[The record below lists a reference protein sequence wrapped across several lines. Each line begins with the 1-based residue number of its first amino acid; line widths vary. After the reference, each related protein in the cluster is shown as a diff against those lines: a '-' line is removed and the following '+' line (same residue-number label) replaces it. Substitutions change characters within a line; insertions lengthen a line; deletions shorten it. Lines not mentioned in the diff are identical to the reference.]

1 MTVKRL
7 ILGLM
12 TLLAIAR
19 VLLSLG
25 GSLTEPQIQSRLEL
39 YQTNL
44 VLYASGLKSDL
55 GSDDQSVDDLI
66 AKSLGTNPSEAAF
79 KQYDK
84 VQTEAVELLDTFEKK
99 LQPEVVDNQIE
110 NKQESVAQDAIAKE
124 EPSIKVQNTSTRKSS
139 GLRQQLKQQVGDLT
153 EFIDDI
159 DLKKGIL
166 LAEQNQITEA
176 KKTWQNLIVD
186 SKGKHYEDQHAEV
199 ASLMSKIWS
208 DNPVLKDT
216 ATAKKTIEQNLDSWF
231 RDRALAQFYA
241 VTNNDQ
247 ELQKFNENQ
256 QQLASQAVVKLA
268 FISGIPVVGGFI
280 GFLLLLFLL
289 GQSLFKSENSILATN
304 SNLNWSTPWDW
315 EITWQVIIVGF
326 FFVGQFVLP
335 LLLGLLGLNVAEASL
350 RVKAFYVLFTY
361 ALMAIGGLAVLYISL
376 KPYFPLE
383 PEWFKVKLLDKWF
396 IWGFGGYLVAI
407 PCVLLVSLINQQIWH
422 GQGGS
427 NPLLYLALQA
437 QDKVALAIFF
447 ITASVAAPVFEE
459 LIFRGFLLPSL
470 TRYFSVTTAII
481 LSGFL
486 FAIAHL
492 SLAEVL
498 PLATLGII
506 LGVVYTR
513 SRNILAPMLLHGLW
527 NSGTLLSL
535 FVLGS
540 GSN

>member
-44 VLYASGLKSDL
+44 VLYASELKSDL
-55 GSDDQSVDDLI
+55 GSDDQSVNDLI
-66 AKSLGTNPSEAAF
+66 AKSLGTNPSEVAF

-84 VQTEAVELLDTFEKK
+84 VQTEAVELLDTFEKQ
-99 LQPEVVDNQIE
+99 LQPEVVVNQIE
-110 NKQESVAQDAIAKE
+110 DKQESVAQDAIAKE
-124 EPSIKVQNTSTRKSS
+124 EPSIKVQNTSTRKASS
-139 GLRQQLKQQVGDLT
+139 LRQQLKQQVGDLT

-166 LAEQNQITEA
+166 LAEQNKLTEA

-199 ASLMSKIWS
+199 ASLMSKLWS

-216 ATAKKTIEQNLDSWF
+216 ATAKNTIEQNLDSWF

-304 SNLNWSTPWDW
+304 SKLSWSTPWDW

-407 PCVLLVSLINQQIWH
+407 PCVLLVSLVNQQIWH

>member
-44 VLYASGLKSDL
+44 VLYASELKSDL
-55 GSDDQSVDDLI
+55 GSDDQSVNDLI
-66 AKSLGTNPSEAAF
+66 AKSLGTNPSEVAF

-84 VQTEAVELLDTFEKK
+84 VQTEAVELLDTFEKQ
-99 LQPEVVDNQIE
+99 LQPEVVVNQIE
-110 NKQESVAQDAIAKE
+110 DKQESVAQDAIAKE
-124 EPSIKVQNTSTRKSS
+124 EPSIKVQNTSTRKASS
-139 GLRQQLKQQVGDLT
+139 LRQQLKQQVGDLT

-166 LAEQNQITEA
+166 LAEQNKLTEA

-199 ASLMSKIWS
+199 ASLMSKLWS

-216 ATAKKTIEQNLDSWF
+216 ATAKNTIEQNLDSWF

-304 SNLNWSTPWDW
+304 SKLSWSTPWDW

>member
-44 VLYASGLKSDL
+44 VLYASELKSDL
-55 GSDDQSVDDLI
+55 GSDDQSVNDLI
-66 AKSLGTNPSEAAF
+66 AKSLGTNPSEVAF

-84 VQTEAVELLDTFEKK
+84 VQTEAVELLDTFEKQ
-99 LQPEVVDNQIE
+99 LQPEVVVNQIE
-110 NKQESVAQDAIAKE
+110 DKQESVAQDAIAKE
-124 EPSIKVQNTSTRKSS
+124 EPSIKVQNTSTRKASS
-139 GLRQQLKQQVGDLT
+139 LRQQLKQQVGDLT

-166 LAEQNQITEA
+166 LAEQNKLTEA

-199 ASLMSKIWS
+199 ASLMSKLWS

-540 GSN
+540 SSN